1 MDDLDLLTSLGASTA
16 VALDNAR
23 LYNLAQ
29 AEAMTDDLT
38 KLYNHRYF
46 HKQLNI
52 LVEQSRNSEISLI
65 ILDIDMFKLYNDLY
79 GHIEGDRALQIIA
92 QTIVKEVASSGHIAR
107 YSGGKFAILLP
118 YFDSNR
124 AYSLAEKIRKRVQ
137 ETFLCSEDT
146 IQRFLTLSTGIC
158 TYPHFAANQD
168 DLLTRADIALYK
180 AKNNGK
186 NQTVVYPQSSVS
198 QEDQLKSTLS
208 YSGSRS
214 TTVYALTAAI
224 DAKDHFTFGHS
235 QNVAEYS
242 TILAEAIGLDSTHID
257 IIREAALLHDIGKI
271 GIPEYILTKPGRLD
285 HDEYEMIKRHVELSI
300 AIVKHLPSLNHV
312 IPSIIAHHERW
323 DGKGYP
329 RGLSGKVSLLVHGVL
344 RLLIL
349 LMQLY
354 PIAHIRRLCL
364 LNMP

>member
-1 MDDLDLLTSLGASTA
+1 
-16 VALDNAR
+16 
-23 LYNLAQ
+23 
-29 AEAMTDDLT
+29 
-38 KLYNHRYF
+38 
-46 HKQLNI
+46 
-52 LVEQSRNSEISLI
+52 
-65 ILDIDMFKLYNDLY
+65 
-79 GHIEGDRALQIIA
+79 
-92 QTIVKEVASSGHIAR
+92 VASSGHIAR

-186 NQTVVYPQSSVS
+186 NQTVVYSQSSVS

-329 RGLSGKVSLLVHGVL
+329 RGLSGESIPIGARCLAVADSFDAIVSHRPYKAAMPVEYALKEIEAQLGKQFDPIIAQLFVDLVKSGK
-344 RLLIL
+344 IK
-349 LMQLY
+349 
-354 PIAHIRRLCL
+354 IK
-364 LNMP
+364 